1 MFTRLF
7 QKKIIGGSESS
18 ETGLKRTLG
27 VKQLIALGIGAIIG
41 AGIFVYTG
49 QAAAEFAGPGVIFS
63 FIFAAIICVFAA
75 FCYAEF
81 ASLIPTSGG
90 PYAYAYATLG
100 EFAAWVIGWGL
111 TLEYLVSASAV
122 AVSFSGYFSSFMK
135 DFGIALSTAW
145 TTSPLQYEVT
155 TGWAFSGSYLN
166 IPAMLI
172 VAFIGG
178 MVSIG
183 IRSASLLNNIMV
195 AIKLVVIFLFIAL
208 GVFFINTD
216 NWVPLIPEN
225 TGVFGE
231 FGWSGIFRGAGLIF
245 FAYIGFDSLSTLGNE
260 CRNPQKD
267 LPIGMMASLGISTLL
282 YVIVSLVLTGV
293 VSYKLLSVPDPFSI
307 AIDVLGS
314 KFVWLRLF
322 VKLAILAALCS
333 VLLVMF
339 LGQTRI
345 FFSMS
350 QDGLL
355 PKFFGKIHPKF
366 ETPFKNSMLV
376 LVVAMILAGTLP
388 VVMLGQLVSMG
399 ALFAFA
405 FVCFSVLVLH
415 FTEPNLKRPF
425 RTPFS
430 PWVPLI
436 GTLIC
441 IFQMCFLPMVTWMQ
455 LLVWM
460 IVGIAVYFC
469 YGIKHSKLTLQK

>member
-1 MFTRLF
+1 MFKRLF
-7 QKKIIGGSESS
+7 QKKLISS
-18 ETGLKRTLG
+18 STAEEHGMKRTLG
-27 VKQLIALGIGAIIG
+27 AKQLTALGIGAIIG

-49 QAAAEFAGPGVIFS
+49 QAAAEYAGPGVIFS

-100 EFAAWVIGWGL
+100 EFAAWIIGWGL

-122 AVSFSGYFSSFMK
+122 AVSFSGYFSSLVR
-135 DFGIALSTAW
+135 DFGIELPVMWSTA
-145 TTSPLQYEVT
+145 PLQYDVT
-155 TGWAFSGSYLN
+155 TGWVFSGSYLN

-183 IRSASLLNNIMV
+183 IRSAAMLNNIMV
-195 AIKLVVIFLFIAL
+195 AIKLAVVFLFIIF
-208 GVFFINTD
+208 GIFFINTE
-216 NWVPLIPEN
+216 NWTPLIPEN

-231 FGWSGIFRGAGLIF
+231 FGWSGIFRGAGLVF

-260 CRNPQKD
+260 CKNPQKD
-267 LPIGMMASLGISTLL
+267 LPIGMMGSLGISTLL
-282 YVIVSLVLTGV
+282 YVIVALVLTGI
-293 VSYKLLSVPDPFSI
+293 VSYKLLFVPDPFSI
-307 AIDVLGS
+307 AIDALGPT
-314 KFVWLRLF
+314 FMWLRLF
-322 VKLAILAALCS
+322 VKLAILAALSS

-345 FFSMS
+345 FYSMS

-355 PKFFGKIHPKF
+355 PKLFGKIHPKF
-366 ETPFKNSMLV
+366 GTPFKNSMLV
-376 LVVAMILAGTLP
+376 LLVAVLLAGTMP
-388 VVMLGQLVSMG
+388 VVILGQLVSMG

-405 FVCFSVLVLH
+405 LVCFSILILH
-415 FTEPNLKRPF
+415 YTQPKLHRPF
-425 RTPFS
+425 RTPWK
-430 PWVPLI
+430 PWIPLI

-441 IFQMCFLPMVTWMQ
+441 IFQMAFLPLVTWQQ
-455 LLVWM
+455 LIAWLV
-460 IVGIAVYFC
+460 IGVIVYFT
-469 YGIKHSKLTLQK
+469 YSIKHSKLSKQK